1 MARRADRHKGQILT
15 EDLPASNT
23 DAVSGRDGLGV
34 DDQWFDQVVVLAVSG
49 SVDALTAPQLAVAIS
64 AALGSSPAGIIIDL
78 SKVDFLACAGI
89 NTLLAAHADVTPD
102 TRFGVV
108 ADGPATS
115 RPLTLLGVDRE
126 LGLYRSLDDA
136 LKAGRDDVSPM

>member
-1 MARRADRHKGQILT
+1 MVRSGGGVGRLGLSGCADRP
-15 EDLPASNT
+15 PARGGHQCSP
-23 DAVSGRDGLGV
+23 RKL
-34 DDQWFDQVVVLAVSG
+34 
-49 SVDALTAPQLAVAIS
+49 
-64 AALGSSPAGIIIDL
+64 PAGIIIDL

>member
-1 MARRADRHKGQILT
+1 MARRADRHEGQILT

-89 NTLLAAHADVTPD
+89 TPSSLR
-102 TRFGVV
+102 T
-108 ADGPATS
+108 PTS
-115 RPLTLLGVDRE
+115 RRIHDSGSLLMAPPPAA
-126 LGLYRSLDDA
+126 RSRCWVWTGSSA
-136 LKAGRDDVSPM
+136 CTGPSTMR

>member
-1 MARRADRHKGQILT
+1 MARRADRHEGQILT

-78 SKVDFLACAGI
+78 SKADFFHCFS
-89 NTLLAAHADVTPD
+89 NNDVTL
-102 TRFGVV
+102 
-108 ADGPATS
+108 TS
-115 RPLTLLGVDRE
+115 EGIAAAKIRN
-126 LGLYRSLDDA
+126 RST
-136 LKAGRDDVSPM
+136 GTTDVKTTGT